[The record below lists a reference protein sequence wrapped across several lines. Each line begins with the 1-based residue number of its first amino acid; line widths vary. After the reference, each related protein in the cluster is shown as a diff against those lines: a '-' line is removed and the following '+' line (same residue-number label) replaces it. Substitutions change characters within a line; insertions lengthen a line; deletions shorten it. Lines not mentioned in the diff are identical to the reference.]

1 LSPGGKHAGGAEL
14 VDVPDIEEAAAVDLL
29 QKTLDARQGA
39 SWHGRSQEWL
49 LQQGEGFSKEKDSDG
64 AFLAGQ
70 ALNQNHATQFFS
82 NKRVRFPT
90 PCSPSC

>member
-1 LSPGGKHAGGAEL
+1 MQEVQGWSMFLTLRKLKQWIDSRKHWMQDKEQVGI
-14 VDVPDIEEAAAVDLL
+14 V
-29 QKTLDARQGA
+29 
-39 SWHGRSQEWL
+39 GRKS
-49 LQQGEGFSKEKDSDG
+49 GFCNKEKDSDC

-90 PCSPSC
+90 PCGPSC